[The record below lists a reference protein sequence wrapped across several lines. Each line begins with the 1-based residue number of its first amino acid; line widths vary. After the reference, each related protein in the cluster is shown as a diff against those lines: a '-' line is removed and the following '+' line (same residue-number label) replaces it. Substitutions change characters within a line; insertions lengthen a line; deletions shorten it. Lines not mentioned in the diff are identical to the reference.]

1 MSWDNDILLFAA
13 AHRSDA
19 LDAFFRAVTWL
30 GSLYLLVPL
39 TLFSASLLW
48 HLQKRWE
55 AGLLITGLGGAAL
68 LVHLTKLLF
77 ARPRPALGERL
88 VPLPWDS
95 SFPSAHTAQNTA
107 FALCAIFIS
116 YRLWPQGWTVVA
128 VLAVAF
134 ILLVGASRIYLQVH
148 YPSDVVAGIVLS
160 GLWVVLTQ
168 RML

>member
-19 LDAFFRAVTWL
+19 FDTFFRAVTWL
-30 GSLYLLVPL
+30 GSLYILIPL
-39 TLFSASLLW
+39 TLFSSAWLW
-48 HLQKRWE
+48 HFQKRWE
-55 AGLLITGLGGAAL
+55 VELLVVGLGGATL
-68 LVHLTKLLF
+68 LVHLMKLIF

-95 SFPSAHTAQNTA
+95 SFPSAHTMQIAA
-107 FALCAIFIS
+107 FALCALFII
-116 YRLWPQGWTVVA
+116 RRIWPQGWAVAA
-128 VLAVAF
+128 VLAGAL

-148 YPSDVVAGIVLS
+148 YPSDVLAGVVLS
-160 GLWVVLTQ
+160 GIWITLAQ